1 MALKLD
7 NLWKHGGR
15 RNVLFVILRV
25 CISSEYYTN
34 KESTHANNGHLYVIT
49 KKDTIDN
56 QVFHVE

>member
-25 CISSEYYTN
+25 CTTSEYYTN
-34 KESTHANNGHLYVIT
+34 KESIHAIDKHLYVIT
-49 KKDTIDN
+49 KKDIIDN